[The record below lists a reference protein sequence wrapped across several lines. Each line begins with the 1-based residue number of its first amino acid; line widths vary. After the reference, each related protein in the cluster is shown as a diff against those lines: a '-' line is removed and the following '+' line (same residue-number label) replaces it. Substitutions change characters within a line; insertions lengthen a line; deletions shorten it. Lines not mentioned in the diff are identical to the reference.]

1 MQFGRRLWVCPAGN
15 RPEAPAAVVV
25 DLEPGLAFGTGTH
38 PTTALCLKWLDGAA
52 LEGRQVLDYGCGSG
66 ILAVAAA
73 RLGAARVLAV
83 DHDPQAL
90 QATAANAAKNRV
102 ADRVLPVHPTELP
115 DTAFDV
121 VLANIL
127 AGTLMQ
133 LAPLLG
139 ARTVNGG
146 ELVLAGILEHQA
158 DEVAAAYR
166 EMFELGRPHQSQE
179 WVLLHGYRRG
189 R

>member
-1 MQFGRRLWVCPAGN
+1 
-15 RPEAPAAVVV
+15 
-25 DLEPGLAFGTGTH
+25 
-38 PTTALCLKWLDGAA
+38 
-52 LEGRQVLDYGCGSG
+52 
-66 ILAVAAA
+66 
-73 RLGAARVLAV
+73 
-83 DHDPQAL
+83 L